1 MLVSY
6 ADILTASDLADGTFL
21 VTPNGG
27 ITPYYPA
34 PVFGAPGQQGYAV
47 ALHPLAFTD
56 EGLGS
61 FADVTPGELLG
72 TWLDT
77 ETGIFHVDRVVHVK
91 GSESQAL
98 LVASAFNQKA
108 IFSFGTGRVIEVPV
122 TVGQ

>member
-1 MLVSY
+1 MYVSY
-6 ADILTASDLADGTFL
+6 ADIIMATVAADGTFL

-34 PVFGAPGQQGYAV
+34 PEFGTHSGYAV
-47 ALHPLAFTD
+47 ALHPLTFTD
-56 EGLGS
+56 WELES
-61 FADVTPGELLG
+61 VADLTPGELLG

-77 ETGIFHVDRVVHVK
+77 ETGVFHVDRVVHVK